1 MRISSFVG
9 VLALV
14 VAWQNAARAEEG
26 DAQQPRRMSV
36 GDCVAEALVKNYDVK
51 TAEDEQAVARA
62 QRWEIGGQT
71 LPRLHVDLAGQ
82 AWGAPYDVS
91 FAPPPSPPIR
101 LHDAFTWEFTAEFVQ
116 PITPL
121 IPLLDAYH
129 VRDLGVDIAGI
140 KRDATKRDVAYRVI
154 ESYYR
159 VLESERL
166 AAVASESV
174 DLLTAQLKQANSFHD
189 AGVVSKDDVLR
200 AELALANAKQRV
212 IQTKGRVTTSRASL
226 SNVMGVGPQTPIDA
240 VPLAGQ
246 PDAHNE
252 TTLGAA
258 EQNALAHRVEIRELD
273 QRVGQS
279 RANVR
284 ISWAKLFPNINLI
297 GAYNHNEQV
306 GSGLQLVEK
315 DAVYLGMALSWDVW
329 DWGANISGIHESEAK
344 LREARTARDKMRD
357 QIDLE
362 VRDAFV
368 NVDTAIEANTVA
380 KASVV
385 SAEEHYRLVKKRY
398 EANTTT
404 SFDVVDAENLL
415 TLARAQLETSIYDYL
430 IARTALRRAMGESPD
445 QQLAP

>member
-1 MRISSFVG
+1 MRISSIAG
-9 VLALV
+9 VLALI
-14 VAWQNAARAEEG
+14 VAWPYAARAEEG

-36 GDCVAEALVKNYDVK
+36 ADCVAESLVKNPDVR
-51 TAEDEQAVARA
+51 TAQDETAVARA

-82 AWGAPYDVS
+82 AWGQPYDIN
-91 FAPPPSPPIR
+91 FGGQPFR
-101 LHDAFTWEFTAEFVQ
+101 MHDAFTWEFTAEFVQ

-140 KRDATKRDVAYRVI
+140 KRDATKRDTAFRVI
-154 ESYYR
+154 EAYYR
-159 VLESERL
+159 LLQTERL
-166 AAVASESV
+166 SSVAGESV
-174 DLLTAQLKQANSFHD
+174 DLLASQLKQANSFHD

-212 IQTKGRVTTSRASL
+212 IQMKGRVTVARAHLSTAIGVSPSL
-226 SNVMGVGPQTPIDA
+226 YIDA
-240 VPLAGQ
+240 VPLGGEPNAQ
-246 PDAHNE
+246 NE
-252 TTLGAA
+252 TTLDRA
-258 EQNALAHRVEIRELD
+258 EKEALSSRVEIRELE
-273 QRVGQS
+273 QRVGQGK
-279 RANVR
+279 ANVR
-284 ISWAKLFPNINLI
+284 IAWAKLFPNINLV

-306 GSGLQLVEK
+306 SSGIQFVEK
-315 DAVYLGMALSWDVW
+315 DAVYLGMGLSWDVW
-329 DWGANISGIHESEAK
+329 DWGSNISGIHEADAK
-344 LREARTARDKMRD
+344 LREAHTARDKMRD

-362 VRDAFV
+362 VREAFT
-368 NVDTAIEANTVA
+368 NVDTAVEAMTVA

-430 IARTALRRAMGESPD
+430 IARTALRRSMGESPE
-445 QQLAP
+445 QQLRP